1 MNDIPYAWYLARSS
15 ALIGFFLL
23 YISIFLGL
31 AIRTPLLNKLIKPI
45 YSTKIHC
52 WISLQA
58 LIFAAVHG
66 ASLLLDK
73 FIAFSWKNI
82 LIPFYPLTESQAQR
96 IDVGFLA
103 LGIVGFY
110 IMLLLVASSYLR
122 KGLSSSLWRAVHFL
136 NVGLYVIVII
146 HSLFLGTDLKNPG
159 LARDIFIYANGFLM
173 ALFVANIFTRFFFMS
188 FPDLP
193 ADEAGKREPSE

>member
-1 MNDIPYAWYLARSS
+1 MEIPYAWYLARSS
-15 ALIGFFLL
+15 ALVGFFLL
-23 YISIFLGL
+23 YLSVFLGL
-31 AIRTPLLNKLIKPI
+31 AIRTPLFNRIIKPF
-45 YSTKIHC
+45 YSLKIHC

-66 ASLLLDK
+66 TSLFLDK

-103 LGIVGFY
+103 LGIISFY
-110 IMLLLVASSYLR
+110 IMLLLVSTSYLR

-136 NVGLYVIVII
+136 NVGLYAIAIV
-146 HSLFLGTDLKNPG
+146 HSLYLGTDLKNSG
-159 LARDIFIYANGFLM
+159 LARDMFVYANGFLIV
-173 ALFVANIFTRFFFMS
+173 LFIVNIIIRLIKSRNVNNVA
-188 FPDLP
+188 
-193 ADEAGKREPSE
+193 